1 MKKKHEEH
9 VNLERWLVS
18 YADFITMMFAFFVVL
33 WATSRADAEKFAA
46 VAQSLKTSFGDS
58 GAPYGMIELAG
69 TGGGNTLNP
78 FETIDVPGGRI
89 VNLPA
94 GRTHVASDPEGEDG
108 LQGIRDRLEDSISL
122 EMGTTATSEQIQMQ
136 YDSRGLVLTL
146 SAKDFFQPFE
156 IEVRPDLR
164 PLLDRVARVLVT
176 SKRLVR
182 IEGHSDASEK
192 RPDRNASGSSNHYPS
207 SWELSAARA
216 GWVARYWLERFDFDP
231 KRLGIAGYAHYRP
244 VADGSGDLNLAANR
258 RIEIIVLNTQYET
271 ETLQGE

>member
-46 VAQSLKTSFGDS
+46 VAQSLKTSFGAS

-69 TGGGNTLNP
+69 SGGGNTLNP
-78 FETIDVPGGRI
+78 FETIEAPGGRI

-122 EMGTTATSEQIQMQ
+122 EMGTSSTSDQVQMQ
-136 YDSRGLVLTL
+136 YDSRGLVLSL

-164 PLLDRVARVLVT
+164 PLLDRVARVLAT
-176 SKRLVR
+176 SKRLIR

-192 RPDRNASGSSNHYPS
+192 RPDQYAS

-231 KRLGIAGYAHYRP
+231 KRIGIAGYAHYRP
-244 VADGSGDLNLAANR
+244 VADGSGDYDIASNR

-271 ETLQGE
+271 ANHSSGE